1 LEPYGH
7 GYLHLAGEALEM
19 TAAQKSKVSELQL
32 QGFSIT
38 AKHKDFIA
46 MQKGADNRLVR
57 TDGSQKR
64 AVKS

>member
-1 LEPYGH
+1 
-7 GYLHLAGEALEM
+7 M
-19 TAAQKSKVSELQL
+19 TPAQKSKVSELQL

-64 AVKS
+64 ASGKGVSK

>member
-1 LEPYGH
+1 
-7 GYLHLAGEALEM
+7 M

-38 AKHKDFIA
+38 SKHKGFI
-46 MQKGADNRLVR
+46 QVEKGADKRLIR

-64 AVKS
+64 AGSGV

>member
-1 LEPYGH
+1 
-7 GYLHLAGEALEM
+7 M
-19 TAAQKSKVSELQL
+19 TPAQRTRVSELQL

-46 MQKGADNRLVR
+46 MSRGADNRLIR

-64 AVKS
+64 AVRK

>member
-1 LEPYGH
+1 
-7 GYLHLAGEALEM
+7 M
-19 TAAQKSKVSELQL
+19 TPAQKSKVSELQL

-38 AKHKDFIA
+38 AKYKDFIA
-46 MQKGADNRLVR
+46 MQKGADNRLIR